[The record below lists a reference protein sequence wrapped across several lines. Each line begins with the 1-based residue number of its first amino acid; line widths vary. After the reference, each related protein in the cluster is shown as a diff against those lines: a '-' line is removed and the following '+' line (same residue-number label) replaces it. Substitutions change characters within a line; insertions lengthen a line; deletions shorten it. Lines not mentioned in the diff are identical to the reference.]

1 MVDALELAA
10 MRETN
15 EVLKSEVQRLSV
27 LETKLKTL
35 EKEKEFLRDSTGR
48 MEGDLKEL
56 TALKIKC
63 EKLEAEVKHL
73 KLTEEKTKM
82 FQRNNDSNMERL
94 EVENADLKSRIYDLE
109 KLVEETE
116 LNFSSTKIKEQSL
129 EKQNRLLEKELDR
142 LSEKTTS
149 SDMQALKVEALEQ
162 ANKICEKEMEE
173 MRKELGTEK
182 ASKNVSMEKIR
193 SLEDTIKKLQYQIE
207 QSKNKGDEN
216 MQSLEKQCDDYR
228 KKIGELQSLEKNSG
242 ELQRTI
248 AKLKDEL
255 KSSQTALTDEKRLY
269 EAEKKKNYQLSE
281 DFDAL
286 NKTLAAARDKFDFDQ
301 DSFEIKLNTL
311 FKNLEKKDLEV
322 TELRKSRDAEI
333 KAMATKLQT
342 QTEENQKMAN
352 LLKTHGKDDELKV
365 KIAEL
370 TAENEKLVKTCAE
383 LENLENDLI
392 DAQFSKDNATKRV
405 EDLESKLRKW
415 EEKYNKEV
423 GEFKTQSQQYLMQI
437 KTLKQQVTDE
447 TLKAENLST
456 DCSLLKIESNKVD
469 SLRLRCESLERELSE
484 ARTTK
489 SNNNIA
495 LNEDY
500 TESDNN
506 KLLMSQIRN
515 LKTDVRVREQ
525 EVKQLEK
532 LIESERCK
540 TQSYVKQIDEL
551 NNMQSQSCMQVSE
564 YKRRLVSMEMLTDEC
579 NQLRKNLTQITI
591 ESEGR
596 KSEITALMSQINIL
610 ESTVK
615 VCWS

>member
-1 MVDALELAA
+1 VVDALELAA

>member
-1 MVDALELAA
+1 
-10 MRETN
+10 
-15 EVLKSEVQRLSV
+15 
-27 LETKLKTL
+27 
-35 EKEKEFLRDSTGR
+35 
-48 MEGDLKEL
+48 
-56 TALKIKC
+56 
-63 EKLEAEVKHL
+63 
-73 KLTEEKTKM
+73 
-82 FQRNNDSNMERL
+82 
-94 EVENADLKSRIYDLE
+94 
-109 KLVEETE
+109 
-116 LNFSSTKIKEQSL
+116 
-129 EKQNRLLEKELDR
+129 
-142 LSEKTTS
+142 
-149 SDMQALKVEALEQ
+149 
-162 ANKICEKEMEE
+162 
-173 MRKELGTEK
+173 
-182 ASKNVSMEKIR
+182 
-193 SLEDTIKKLQYQIE
+193 
-207 QSKNKGDEN
+207 
-216 MQSLEKQCDDYR
+216 
-228 KKIGELQSLEKNSG
+228 LEKNSG